1 MANIAIFLSSDNNY
15 APFVA
20 TTIASICDNTKSFC
34 DFYILDGGITEEN
47 KAKICA
53 LKSQFD
59 NFSIAFVAVDIR
71 KYFKYDYQNT
81 ATHVSISTYNR
92 FLIPDLFKSIQ
103 KAIYLDVDIIALGNI
118 DNLYCQNLNDF
129 ILGAVP
135 KKINSKNKHNFYD
148 HLDLSHGHEYFNAG
162 VLLIDCEKWRISNI
176 TQKLFDVLDRYYNKL
191 QLADQDVLNKTFENS
206 YQMLNGEFNVM
217 SNEIVY
223 GNLSDNIVLRHFNDK
238 IKPWHISPDA
248 PNKVCQNLE
257 NFWYYA
263 QKTLFSDILLEHAK
277 LTTTQVLRQGMVSE
291 ILKKQIYGV
300 KNA

>member
-1 MANIAIFLSSDNNY
+1 MNIPIFLSSDNNY

-148 HLDLSHGHEYFNAG
+148 HLDLSQEHEYFNAG